1 MKQEHT
7 GSISEAE
14 KYENDDLIENGDNVE
29 KWEDAVSVIRGYK
42 NIIKI
47 KEKNIIS
54 VTYRKKK
61 LGIKKK
67 IKKLK
72 QKENFIRMIQQSGM
86 SKSTMICKIN
96 IVKIIDKYSKL

>member
-29 KWEDAVSVIRGYK
+29 KWEDAVSVIKGYK

-61 LGIKKK
+61 LGIKNWKLKNLNKKK
-67 IKKLK
+67 ISL
-72 QKENFIRMIQQSGM
+72 EWSNSLGWVNPRWY
-86 SKSTMICKIN
+86 
-96 IVKIIDKYSKL
+96 VK